1 MEFVP
6 ENNSETDSDDETTEI
21 PTPVVLEDKYMKLSE
36 RFDQHKLNH
45 ILQNQDEFKK
55 QMRPSCF
62 ENDYNPFTILNKYL
76 MKSQNGTLETKY
88 KQNNGRGRFHAIK
101 SLSLQSMPREVRH
114 TLAREFYIDIDIV
127 NAHPN
132 ILLHLCKQKDLFP
145 KILKKYCKSRDKML
159 EKFKVDRDTAK
170 TVILSMINGGKNAY
184 DSLAYKPAFLKE
196 FKKEIN
202 ILHKMFSTED
212 AFDAHVE
219 KRESNGITNNHKAS
233 YMNTLLCDFENKILQ
248 TMYEYFKK
256 PTDAVLCFDG
266 IMLRKGEYDLKGCE
280 KYIYEMIGIKIDLKE
295 KPMTEGF
302 EIGEIPSYEEPKT
315 SLYTDFESFV
325 NKEIYV
331 NTLDEWCQNSIVLI
345 NNGGNHFFLT
355 KNQRID
361 VKTKEV
367 SIYYKQVSEK
377 TIMSNLRVSTSV
389 INEQFDYEFYQANC
403 DKKFTQIKM
412 ADRIKMLKYTYSF
425 IGPNLP
431 LQGAGYLDN
440 AIKKRTMRSENNV
453 EFYPYLRKLGEPTLY
468 DCFSIFTGFPF
479 EDIPLTMTDKFEN
492 SLLYKHIG
500 DEMMNGELGEMA
512 HFLDHIAD
520 MIQMPHLIR
529 GPSHLF
535 YTSPGMGKGMM
546 AVFMGRLLGR
556 DHVITFGDI
565 STYFSNFNSE
575 QANKILKIFEEV
587 SDKGDAFHKHDRLKG
602 DQTKTH
608 DRIEPK
614 GIDAYSIRHCA
625 RYWYYTNNENAL
637 FIENNDRRHTLHRA
651 NNRMAN
657 NTEYFNTLWPLV
669 KDESFC
675 RMAFEYFSER
685 KYTEKSVLTAFDTKY
700 KNEQK
705 ISNIPN
711 GIKFIIE
718 LIESNFEGIVRTDDN
733 IPARDLTRCFKEWC
747 QECGTKYSLNAF
759 KSQIRKIGMNDPVCI
774 RINRKQ
780 LLCYTI
786 NVDVMRTTFREYLK
800 NNNFDFNIR
809 VNDTDDDDE

>member
-21 PTPVVLEDKYMKLSE
+21 PTPVVLEDKYMELSE

-76 MKSQNGTLETKY
+76 MKSQNGTLKTKY

-101 SLSLQSMPREVRH
+101 SLSLQSMPREIRH

-132 ILLHLCKQKDLFP
+132 ILLHLCKQKNMYP

-159 EKFKVDRDTAK
+159 EKFKVELDVAK

-196 FKKEIN
+196 FKKEMN
-202 ILHKMFSTED
+202 TLHKMFSTED

-219 KRESNGITNNHKAS
+219 KREGNGITNNHKAS

-266 IMLRKGEYDLKGCE
+266 IMLPRGEYDLKGCE

-302 EIGEIPSYEEPKT
+302 EIDEVPSYEEPKT

-355 KNQRID
+355 KNQRVD
-361 VKTKEV
+361 SMTNEV

-377 TIMSNLRVSTSV
+377 TIMSNLKAKCLVLNDSY
-389 INEQFDYEFYQANC
+389 DYEFSQNYYNLPV
-403 DKKFTQIKM
+403 KHRPRLTEN
-412 ADRIKMLKYTYSF
+412 DRLKLDPYLYTI
-425 IGPNLP
+425 IGPKI
-431 LQGAGYLDN
+431 GESAGYLN
-440 AIKKRTMRSENNV
+440 EAIFSRTLPSKNNV
-453 EFYPYLRKLGEPTLY
+453 EFYPYLRKLGEPKLH
-468 DCFSIFTGFPF
+468 DCFNIFTGFPL
-479 EDIPLTMTDKFEN
+479 EDVPLTMTDKFEQ
-492 SLLYKHIG
+492 SLFYKHIG
-500 DEMMNGELGEMA
+500 DELMNGDLGEMD
-512 HFLDHIAD
+512 HFMDHIAD
-520 MIQMPHLIR
+520 IIQMPHLVR

-535 YTSPGMGKGMM
+535 YSAPGLGKGLL
-546 AVFMGRLLGR
+546 AVFMARLLGK
-556 DHVITFGDI
+556 DHVITFSDV

-575 QANKILKIFEEV
+575 QANKLLKIFEEV
-587 SDKGDAFHKHDRLKG
+587 SEKGDAFHKHDRLKG
-602 DQTKTH
+602 DTTKTH

-614 GIDAYSIRHCA
+614 GIDAYSIRHCS
-625 RYWYYTNNENAL
+625 RYWFYSNNANAL
-637 FIENNDRRHTLHRA
+637 YVENNDRRYTMHRA

-657 NTEYFNTLWPLV
+657 NTEYFNKLWPLI
-669 KDESFC
+669 KNESFC

-685 KYTEKSVLTAFDTKY
+685 KYTEKSVLTAYDTKY

-705 ISNIPN
+705 INNIPN
-711 GIKFIIE
+711 GIKFIID
-718 LIESNFEGIVRTDDN
+718 LIESDFENVVRDEDK
-733 IPARDLTRCFKEWC
+733 ISARVLAQAFKDWSAENGC
-747 QECGTKYSLNAF
+747 KYNANAF
-759 KSQIRKIGMNDPVCI
+759 KSQIAKIGLDSPTTLRMFGKNT
-774 RINRKQ
+774 K
-780 LLCYTI
+780 CYTI
-786 NVDVMRTTFREYLK
+786 NVDNMRVVFREFLK
-800 NNNFDFNIR
+800 MPTFDFNII
-809 VNDTDDDDE
+809 VADEE